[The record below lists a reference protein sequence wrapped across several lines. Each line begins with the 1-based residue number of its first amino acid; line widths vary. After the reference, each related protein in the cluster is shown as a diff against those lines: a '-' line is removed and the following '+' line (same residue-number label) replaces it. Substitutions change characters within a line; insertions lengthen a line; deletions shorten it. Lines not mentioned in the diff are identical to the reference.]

1 MRVAVI
7 RTAAAEKARLAALAK
22 VTSLDS
28 AVASVPS
35 MLAKTQTVRES
46 PDTFLGKSTA
56 INLTA
61 VKPSVKPEES
71 PEKKSGEYQ

>member
-22 VTSLDS
+22 VTSVLS

-35 MLAKTQTVRES
+35 TSAKAQTVTAS
-46 PDTFLGKSTA
+46 PDACLGKSTA

-61 VKPSVKPEES
+61 HIPSVQPEVLD
-71 PEKKSGEYQ
+71 